1 VVFIYKLGS
10 KVTFAL
16 SAAGFTMDTVP
27 PFNATCATGGVL
39 NATIDSDTINEPA
52 DTPTP
57 TPTPPPTQT
66 PGTGDCCQCGSV
78 MFPSCGLPVA
88 GQCGPGC
95 APVFNAACAG
105 GNCVTFTPPPTPTPT
120 PTRTPTQTPIPA
132 DGVSG
137 HIRYYSN
144 GLDVDG
150 VTVNLSGPLVGTL
163 PLTTGVLGSGYYRH
177 YCTIDASTGPC
188 VSLDPWHIR
197 PQKLGDVGTAI
208 SVLDAVYILQS
219 IAGLR
224 TLTAEQQL
232 AADVTGN
239 GTVSVLDAVMILQI
253 KAGLIHQFPV
263 TTACGSD
270 WAFVPQPST
279 GAATPFHA
287 GGDQCVPGAIAVQP
301 DPMTPADGE
310 DFDGLVFGDVTG
322 NWAPS
327 ATPTPNLPPALS
339 ALSLYRTYPGP
350 GYPIQLAIG
359 ASDPDGDA
367 LTYAADTLPDG
378 AQLDPATGVFS
389 WMPTAEQLGPF
400 YVPFSVS
407 DAGQPSQSVQGE
419 LVFKV
424 SPADPCTIATCDP
437 ANGCQSS
444 LVPLTAHCCAG
455 VALPRVAE
463 PVSDCPGARVA
474 FLGRNVV
481 AGFGKLQNC
490 DQLKVVNFGQIGAAV
505 RFNLETR
512 CLRVEDAPVS
522 VHVRIETT
530 SLVRGAI
537 VDDSTVANMQPGD
550 NGYAQRLGLTFPV
563 QPPGPFF
570 DLDGAEANVTV
581 TVTDFDQVSFTQ
593 SVRLVLISDPT
604 KDLSDLPETP

>member
-1 VVFIYKLGS
+1 MASVRQAVACS
-10 KVTFAL
+10 
-16 SAAGFTMDTVP
+16 
-27 PFNATCATGGVL
+27 
-39 NATIDSDTINEPA
+39 
-52 DTPTP
+52 
-57 TPTPPPTQT
+57 
-66 PGTGDCCQCGSV
+66 GDCD
-78 MFPSCGLPVA
+78 
-88 GQCGPGC
+88 
-95 APVFNAACAG
+95 
-105 GNCVTFTPPPTPTPT
+105 GN
-120 PTRTPTQTPIPA
+120 
-132 DGVSG
+132 GE
-137 HIRYYSN
+137 
-144 GLDVDG
+144 
-150 VTVNLSGPLVGTL
+150 VTVNELI
-163 PLTTGVLGSGYYRH
+163 TGVNIALGSAGVDACPSFDRDSNGVI
-177 YCTIDASTGPC
+177 TIDE
-188 VSLDPWHIR
+188 I
-197 PQKLGDVGTAI
+197 
-208 SVLDAVYILQS
+208 
-219 IAGLR
+219 
-224 TLTAEQQL
+224 L
-232 AADVTGN
+232 AAVNALLLGC
-239 GTVSVLDAVMILQI
+239 
-253 KAGLIHQFPV
+253 P
-263 TTACGSD
+263 
-270 WAFVPQPST
+270 
-279 GAATPFHA
+279 ATPMPTA
-287 GGDQCVPGAIAVQP
+287 TASATKTA
-301 DPMTPADGE
+301 TPS
-310 DFDGLVFGDVTG
+310 VT
-322 NWAPS
+322 
-327 ATPTPNLPPALS
+327 ATPTATLTPNQPPMLS
-339 ALSLYRTYPGP
+339 ALSLYRTYP

-407 DAGQPSQSVQGE
+407 DTGQRPQSVQGE

-437 ANGCQSS
+437 ANGCQIS

-581 TVTDFDQVSFTQ
+581 TVTDFDQVTFTQ